1 MKRRKAI
8 GKAMSKEEYSWR
20 DGFAELIEKKEKEK
34 KITGEGVDN
43 SKLIKVFPD
52 EVKQQMMDKEEK
64 PQMAKPDPQIA
75 SKEKKQAMLKKQV
88 LMKKLQAVR
97 AGAGSDITSS
107 YEPEGEN
114 VIETDLNYGRK
125 KGMTEAE
132 YEAKAREAANES
144 ERRRKQKDN
153 AARVRRSEMGAAR
166 RRENRNYL
174 RSIGKYKGRMEGVE
188 IQLDELSTDTLKS
201 YIPKAQKASRTL
213 SSKKEVAKKKQG
225 IDRAV
230 DQVAE
235 KETIG
240 RTVKKPKGFYD
251 RKNYEGQKKQYLVG
265 KETRKGHKDYGKIP
279 RNDAYREDVQMKP
292 EDKTPENAG
301 DITFDA
307 GGAIPATI
315 KAIGDPRELETAMK
329 LKKTQLRAS
338 GLNMSH
344 EPEGDTISD
353 AYVVTQS
360 DKTGNTKAYQDMK
373 AGKKNQITGEPLYK
387 KADHMKENLVTI
399 EKFNNVANI
408 NVKPSNYTSEKDVIN
423 EILAKG
429 TRGEVGFRS
438 GGQVKKDPKSGK
450 EKYVQSMKTDKVTV
464 MNKGTKASGGKKA
477 RKRPESPEG
486 KAIGALSKH
495 QSKQWSSER
504 KASAARKAGDKKTAA
519 KHDAAA
525 NRAYQRRRGVSGT
538 LFDKTGNFHDRA
550 DND

>member
-1 MKRRKAI
+1 MQRDAQRAENEAGRRERAAAKRRKDRNQLRKQGQFGAS
-8 GKAMSKEEYSWR
+8 GKYYVTKRM
-20 DGFAELIEKKEKEK
+20 EKESV
-34 KITGEGVDN
+34 E
-43 SKLIKVFPD
+43 
-52 EVKQQMMDKEEK
+52 
-64 PQMAKPDPQIA
+64 
-75 SKEKKQAMLKKQV
+75 
-88 LMKKLQAVR
+88 MK
-97 AGAGSDITSS
+97 GSQF
-107 YEPEGEN
+107 
-114 VIETDLNYGRK
+114 VETDLNYGRK

-174 RSIGKYKGRMEGVE
+174 RSIGKYKGPMEGVE
-188 IQLDELSTDTLKS
+188 
-201 YIPKAQKASRTL
+201 
-213 SSKKEVAKKKQG
+213 
-225 IDRAV
+225 
-230 DQVAE
+230 
-235 KETIG
+235 
-240 RTVKKPKGFYD
+240 
-251 RKNYEGQKKQYLVG
+251 
-265 KETRKGHKDYGKIP
+265 
-279 RNDAYREDVQMKP
+279 MKP

-450 EKYVQSMKTDKVTV
+450 EKYVQAMKTDKVTV
-464 MNKGTKASGGKKA
+464 MNKGTKASGGTKA
-477 RKRPESPEG
+477 RKRPQSPEG
-486 KAIGALSKH
+486 KAIGALMKH
-495 QSKQWSSER
+495 KSKQYSSER
-504 KASAARKAGDKKTAA
+504 KASDARKAGDKKAA
-519 KHDAAA
+519 EKHSAAA
-525 NRAYQRRRGVSGT
+525 NRAYNRRRSVSGT
-538 LFDKTGNFHDRA
+538 LFDKTGDFHDRA